1 MLLRYIIVNTFSFI
15 KRFFSFNA
23 TLYNAI
29 IVIPVFALLTP
40 TISKRSLNFVFLF
53 SLVILF
59 SGNIKSFGQFG
70 LYFLMLLAVPMF
82 KRANFEQIIQRS
94 FLFFVLVSLYGIYQ
108 KIFGYTSVEINWIMS
123 GLSFAEERAF
133 IATDDIRPFS
143 TFASMPEFTLFI
155 SIYLYYFK
163 TKGKTLLLSFSFVML
178 YIAGSRGVFVAVVTA
193 YAFVFV
199 LKKYKRKH
207 LWMSFLASLTIFF
220 FLIFL
225 FPLLFNTTDYNS
237 RMLAYGTFNGRI
249 ELLTKIL
256 DVTSPSSILTG
267 VNLSDLNIDST
278 FDNMYFMLVANF
290 GVFGALYFIL
300 FFLKQKIDRKSF
312 YFITIFLGYG
322 FYADMVFSYYLMF
335 LFFFAMYSNSTM
347 IAEEKK
353 QDESKK
359 LVSLLS
365 S

>member
-1 MLLRYIIVNTFSFI
+1 MLFRFVLVNFFSFI
-15 KRFFSFNA
+15 KRFFAFNA
-23 TLYNAI
+23 TIYNAI
-29 IVIPVFALLTP
+29 VFIPIFTVFTS

-53 SLVILF
+53 SIVILF
-59 SGNIKSFGQFG
+59 SGNIKSLGQFG
-70 LYFLMLLAVPMF
+70 LYFLLILAIPMF
-82 KRANFEQIIQRS
+82 KKVNFEQLIQKS
-94 FLFFVLVSLYGIYQ
+94 FLFFILVSFYGIFQ
-108 KIFGYTSVEINWIMS
+108 KLFGYTSVEIQWILS

-133 IATDDIRPFS
+133 IASDDIRPFS

-163 TKGKTLLLSFSFVML
+163 TKGKTLLLVFSFVML
-178 YIAGSRGVFVAVVTA
+178 YIAGSRGVFVSVIIA
-193 YAFVFV
+193 YGFVFV

-207 LWMSFLASLTIFF
+207 LWMSFFASLTIFF

-225 FPLLFNTTDYNS
+225 FPLLFNATDFNS

-267 VNLSDLNIDST
+267 VNLSDLNIGNT

-290 GVFGALYFIL
+290 GIFGALYFIL

-335 LFFFAMYSNSTM
+335 LFFFAMYSNST
-347 IAEEKK
+347 IVAEGDKK
-353 QDESKK
+353 VES
-359 LVSLLS
+359 VSQVNLLS

>member
-1 MLLRYIIVNTFSFI
+1 MFFRYILVNSFSFI
-15 KRFFSFNA
+15 KRFFAFNA
-23 TLYNAI
+23 TLYNT
-29 IVIPVFALLTP
+29 IVFIPIFTVFTN
-40 TISKRSLNFVFLF
+40 TISKRSLSFVFLF

-59 SGNIKSFGQFG
+59 SGNTKSFGQLG
-70 LYFLMLLAVPMF
+70 LYFLLLLAIPMF
-82 KRANFEQIIQRS
+82 KKVNFEQLIQKS
-94 FLFFVLVSLYGIYQ
+94 FLFYIIVSFYGISQ
-108 KIFGYTSVEINWIMS
+108 KLFGYTPVEINWIRS

-133 IATDDIRPFS
+133 IASNDIRPFS

-163 TKGKTLLLSFSFVML
+163 TKGKILLLLFSFVML
-178 YIAGSRGVFVAVVTA
+178 YIAGSRGIFVSVITA
-193 YAFVFV
+193 YTFVFI

-207 LWMSFLASLTIFF
+207 LWISFLASLTIFL

-225 FPLLFNTTDYNS
+225 FPLLFNETEFNS

-267 VNLSDLNIDST
+267 VNLADLNIEST

-290 GVFGALYFIL
+290 GIFGALYFIL

-322 FYADMVFSYYLMF
+322 FYADIIFSYYLMF
-335 LFFFAMYSNSTM
+335 LFFFAMYSYSS
-347 IAEEKK
+347 IIVEKNNHN
-353 QDESKK
+353 QSISPLK
-359 LVSLLS
+359 LFSR
-365 S
+365 